1 MTKQNRCVSTIAQE
15 NGETTFSLCYDEFMI
30 PPFNEDGL
38 LPPGIHTAVSW
49 QEFARRFGHTPHRQD
64 LLSGMKAALL
74 GLRRAGCQVVY
85 VDGSFVTAKEHPNDF
100 DICWDITGVN
110 PNLLDPLLLK
120 LDNGR
125 VAQKVKYLGEFF
137 PAQTTEGV
145 SGKIFLDFFQIDKAT
160 GNPKGIVALNLW
172 EIWS

>member
-1 MTKQNRCVSTIAQE
+1 
-15 NGETTFSLCYDEFMI
+15 MI
-30 PPFNEDGL
+30 PPFNQNGL
-38 LPPGIHTAVSW
+38 LPPGIHIAASW
-49 QEFARRFGHTPHRQD
+49 QEFAHRFGHTPHRQN
-64 LLSGMKAALL
+64 LLSGMKSALE
-74 GLRRAGCQVVY
+74 GMRIAGCRVVY

-110 PNLLDPLLLK
+110 PDLLDPLLLK

-125 VAQKVKYLGEFF
+125 IAQKVKYLGEFF
-137 PAQTTEGV
+137 PAQIFEGV
-145 SGKIFLDFFQIDKAT
+145 SGKTFLEFFQIDKAT

>member
-15 NGETTFSLCYDEFMI
+15 NSKTTFSLCYDDFMI

-38 LPPGIHTAVSW
+38 LPPGIHTAASW
-49 QEFARRFGHTPHRQD
+49 QEFAHRFGHTPHRQN

-74 GLRRAGCQVVY
+74 GLRDAGCRVVY
-85 VDGSFVTAKEHPNDF
+85 VDGSFVTAKERPNDF
-100 DICWDITGVN
+100 DICWDITGVD
-110 PNLLDPLLLK
+110 PDLLDPLLR
-120 LDNGR
+120 NNSR
-125 VAQKVKYLGEFF
+125 FAQKVKYLGEFF

-145 SGKIFLDFFQIDKAT
+145 SGKTFLEFFQIDKASAT
-160 GNPKGIVALNLW
+160 PKGIVALNLW